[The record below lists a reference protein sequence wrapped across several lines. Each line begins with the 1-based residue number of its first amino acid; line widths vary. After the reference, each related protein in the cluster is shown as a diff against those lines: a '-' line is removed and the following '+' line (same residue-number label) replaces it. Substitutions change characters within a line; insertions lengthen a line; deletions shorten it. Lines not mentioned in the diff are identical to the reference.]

1 MKFLIPFCAFF
12 TFVIFGLKA
21 QIEFTDCQDAF
32 EILDPIDWCSPNEGF
47 NNINVGASGYG
58 PATCWDNA
66 NNDVWFSF
74 TSFATATNIVITAE
88 NANTLNAAQVALYTG
103 TCGGTINELQCE
115 SDFDIVNLFETGL
128 IIGQK
133 YYIRVNGINN
143 AQGSFKICIN
153 NYNPPVEPGQ
163 DCITGSVLCDK
174 SPFVVQ
180 SVTGAGSD
188 PDEANGS
195 CLGNFGQ
202 LSENQSTWF
211 KWTAA
216 NNGSLTFTI
225 SPLNPSDDLDF
236 VLYEINDVSGNCDK
250 IELRCMATACEGP
263 TGIDFESTDLV
274 EDLNCDSGEDGFV
287 RFIDMEVG
295 KSYALMINNF
305 SNTGTG
311 FNMEW
316 GGTGE
321 FLGPD
326 PEFEVIPDS
335 GLACDQEFQV
345 INLSTDTPGITI
357 TDYNWT
363 FGERAI
369 PARSSDQNPGTIQY
383 EKFGQKFIVLEV
395 TTDKG
400 CIVTEVVPVFAEP
413 CCEDLE
419 AIGINLIDKQD
430 LICPGIPDGAFNIS
444 GFGGSP
450 EYEFSLNGSDNYT
463 EITTYDDLFAGNYQ
477 VNIIDIK
484 GCEDS
489 ININLD
495 EPDPV
500 IPEAGPDQETTLG
513 FTADLNGSFNPPG
526 EPVTINWY
534 SDPPDPNMSC
544 TNCLNP
550 EVFPPGTT
558 TYYME
563 VITQDSCI
571 TVDSVVV
578 RVKLERPIYGP
589 NIFTPNNDGVN
600 EYFSLYTNRAATE
613 IDVLRVYDRWGNM
626 VYEGRNLPLNDPTV
640 GWDGTFNGSSVNPG
654 VFAWYAEVTF
664 IDNVTAEFTGD
675 VTVMR

>member
-1 MKFLIPFCAFF
+1 MKFLIPLVCIF
-12 TFVIFGLKA
+12 TSFTFGLKA

-32 EILDPIDWCSPNEGF
+32 EILDPIDWCSEDEGF
-47 NNINVGASGYG
+47 NNIDVGASGYG
-58 PATCWDNA
+58 GATCWNNA
-66 NNDVWFSF
+66 DNDVWLTF
-74 TSFATATNIVITAE
+74 TSFATAINIVISA
-88 NANTLNAAQVALYTG
+88 NQQNTLGSPQVALYTG

-115 SDFDIVNLFETGL
+115 SGNGIINLFETGL
-128 IIGQK
+128 IIGQQ
-133 YYIRVNGINN
+133 YLIRINGISN
-143 AQGSFKICIN
+143 AQGSFKVCIN

-180 SVTGAGSD
+180 SVSGAGSD

-216 NNGSLTFTI
+216 NDGTLTFTI
-225 SPLNPSDDLDF
+225 TPLNPSDDLDF
-236 VLYEINDVSGNCDK
+236 VLYEIGDVTGGCSK
-250 IELRCMATACEGP
+250 TELRCMATACAGP
-263 TGIDFESTDLV
+263 TGINLESTDLE

-287 RFIDMEVG
+287 RFLDMVEG
-295 KSYALMINNF
+295 TSYALMVNNF
-305 SNTGTG
+305 SNTGIG

-335 GLACDQEFQV
+335 GLACDQQFQV
-345 INLSTDTPGITI
+345 INLSSAPAGMTI
-357 TDYNWT
+357 DSYSWT
-363 FGERAI
+363 FGERAV
-369 PARSSDQNPGTIQY
+369 PAGSTDQNPGPIEY

-395 TTDKG
+395 VTDKG

-413 CCEDLE
+413 CCDDLE
-419 AIGINLIDKQD
+419 DIGLNLVDKQD
-430 LICPGIPDGAFNIS
+430 LVCPGIPDGAFQVE

-450 EYEFSLNGSDNYT
+450 EYEFSINGSDDYSDIT
-463 EITTYDDLFAGNYQ
+463 EFDNLFAGNYQ

-489 ININLD
+489 ITLNIN
-495 EPDPV
+495 EPNPI
-500 IPEAGPDQETTLG
+500 IPDAGPDQETTLG
-513 FTADLNGSFNPPG
+513 FTANLDGSIDPPG
-526 EPVTINWY
+526 SNVIINWY

-544 TNCLNP
+544 TDCLNP

-571 TVDSVVV
+571 AVDEVVV
-578 RVKLERPIYGP
+578 RVKLERPIYAP
-589 NIFTPNNDGVN
+589 NIFTPNNDGIN
-600 EYFSLYTNRAATE
+600 EFFSLYTNRAAVE
-613 IDVLRVYDRWGNM
+613 VNLLRIYDRWGNM
-626 VYEGRNLPLNDPTV
+626 VYEGENLPLNDPSV
-640 GWDGTFNGSSVNPG
+640 GWDGTFNGQTVNPG
-654 VFAWYAEVTF
+654 VFAWYAEITF
-664 IDNVTAEFTGD
+664 IDDVTAEFTGD
-675 VTVMR
+675 VTIVR